1 MIDPE
6 LADLYQDLIRDH
18 SKSPRNY
25 GRMADCSAEAEGYNP
40 LCGDHFSVFLKVDG
54 GKIVG
59 IQFEGEGCAISTSSA
74 SLMTESVR
82 GLSKEEVGPLFD
94 RVHALMT
101 GHADPGGPDLGKLE
115 AFSGVQNFPMRVK
128 CATLAW
134 HTLKAALSGSGEPV
148 TTE

>member
-18 SKSPRNY
+18 SKSPRNF
-25 GRMADCSAEAEGYNP
+25 GKLEGCNAEAEGYNP
-40 LCGDHFSVFLKVDG
+40 LCGDHFSVFLKLEGD
-54 GKIVG
+54 KIADVR
-59 IQFEGEGCAISTSSA
+59 FEGAGCAISTSSA
-74 SLMTESVR
+74 SLMTQSVI
-82 GLSKEEVGPLFD
+82 GLSKDEVPPLFD

-101 GHADPGGPDLGKLE
+101 GHDDPGGPELGKLE

-134 HTLKAALSGSGEPV
+134 HTLKAALSGAAEPV